1 MIAWI
6 LVSGRVVV
14 TPEVERVRRARP
26 PGLVVAADGGI
37 VHAALLGVR
46 PQLWVGDF
54 DSSDPDDPRGAG
66 IERRVFPRDKD
77 ELDAELALRAA
88 AERGARDFVVWGA
101 FGGRFDHTLA
111 LAGMAIDWCERGH
124 DVLLHSG
131 DESAVPVL
139 GGRALA
145 LAVESGQTLSLLA
158 FETLVDVAMTG
169 VRWPLTRAT
178 VTPGTVRTM
187 SNETTG
193 ARVELQAAR
202 GRGLVVLQHARGEG
216 LRRAEAAD

>member
-1 MIAWI
+1 MIAWV
-6 LVSGRVVV
+6 LVSGRLVV
-14 TPEVERVRRARP
+14 TPEVERVRLARP
-26 PGLVVAADGGI
+26 PGLVIAADGGI
-37 VHAALLGVR
+37 VHAAPLGVH

-111 LAGMAIDWCERGH
+111 LASMAVDWCERGC

-131 DESAVPVL
+131 DESAVPVR
-139 GGRALA
+139 GGRRLV
-145 LAVESGQTLSLLA
+145 LAVKPGQVLSLLA
-158 FETLVDVAMTG
+158 FETLVDVEFTG
-169 VRWPLTRAT
+169 VRWPLAHAT

-187 SNETTG
+187 SNEATG
-193 ARVELQAAR
+193 ARVELQAAG
-202 GRGLVVLQHARGEG
+202 GRGLVVVQHPRT
-216 LRRAEAAD
+216 